1 MAKAFVSS
9 ILTANDLRE
18 GWAVFLTKDGGWS
31 RDWADL
37 RVAADAGQAAEL
49 AALGAAE
56 EAARRVV
63 GAYLVEIDAE
73 GRAKL
78 RRERIRAEGP
88 THRADLRR
96 AEALPE
102 AA

>member
-1 MAKAFVSS
+1 MAKAFVPS

-18 GWAVFLTKDGGWS
+18 GWAVFLTQEGVWS

-37 RVAADAGQAAEL
+37 KIAADAESG
-49 AALGAAE
+49 AALSALGTAE

>member
-18 GWAVFLTKDGGWS
+18 GWSVFLTRDGRWS

-37 RVAADAGQAAEL
+37 RVAASAEEGAEL
-49 AALGAAE
+49 SALGAAE

-96 AEALPE
+96 ADALSE